1 MFACLYVPPLAG
13 RPTTSDFGL
22 GAPNA
27 AAALGIRTSDD
38 GTRPWD
44 MERAASGDLA
54 SLAREFSP
62 RVEMHRPGL
71 VTLDVRGLERLFGD
85 ASGLGDELR
94 RAAADR
100 GLPARIAIASTRTA
114 AWLLAHA
121 RAGLTI
127 VPAGDEQRWLS
138 PLPLHVLEQLAANG
152 LGPGVGGVPPLKDE
166 VRGSGVGRGAPTSD
180 RAWRGAGVPAI
191 QEKTG
196 VGRGAPTSD
205 RAWRGAGVPAI
216 QTLKRWGLRTLGD
229 FTRLP
234 PLELS
239 ERLGQQGLAW
249 QQVARGE
256 DMVPLVPD
264 APEERFEETL
274 DLEWPIEGLQPLSF
288 VFGRLFDAL
297 SARLVERDRA
307 AAVLHIH
314 LQLVTR
320 EVECRSLQL
329 PAPMRDA
336 RVLRTLALLNL
347 EAHPVTAGIDRVT
360 VAVDP
365 VPGRVI
371 QCSLL
376 TRALPLPEQMS
387 TLVARL
393 GAVMGDGRCGMAA
406 LVDSYRPG
414 AFEMKPFSV
423 EWHKALVATGLKAG
437 GPTALNTGAPTGHVG
452 REFSPANHVAQDIN
466 PTWDR
471 RPSGRW
477 QQDHPG
483 LAIRRFR
490 LPIPASVAV
499 KDGRPVRVATER
511 QGLRGGCVDACAGPW
526 RTSGQWWHVSDA
538 RVQAD
543 GEGSRPQVG
552 WNRDEWDVN
561 LADGGVYRIYRD
573 RDRDRWF
580 IDGVID

>member
-13 RPTTSDFGL
+13 CPTTSD
-22 GAPNA
+22 
-27 AAALGIRTSDD
+27 D
-38 GTRPWD
+38 GMRPWD
-44 MERAASGDLA
+44 MERAASGDLV

-62 RVEMHRPGL
+62 RVELHRPGL

-85 ASGLGDELR
+85 ASSLGDELR

-100 GLPARIAIASTRTA
+100 GLPARIALASTRTA

-152 LGPGVGGVPPLKDE
+152 LGPGAWGQPSRPLSARAASALGHHAVARADTAGTSEGG
-166 VRGSGVGRGAPTSD
+166 
-180 RAWRGAGVPAI
+180 
-191 QEKTG
+191 
-196 VGRGAPTSD
+196 
-205 RAWRGAGVPAI
+205 WRGAGVPAI

-229 FTRLP
+229 FAELP

-249 QQVARGE
+249 QRVARGE
-256 DMVPLVPD
+256 EMAPLVPD

-274 DLEWPIEGLQPLSF
+274 ELEWPIEGLQPLSF

-307 AAVLHIH
+307 AAMLHIH

-320 EVECRSLQL
+320 EVERRSLQL

-347 EAHPVTAGIDRVT
+347 EAHPVAAAIDRVT

-376 TRALPLPEQMS
+376 ARALPLPEQLS
-387 TLVARL
+387 TLIARL

-406 LVDSYRPG
+406 LVDSHRPG
-414 AFEMKPFSV
+414 AFEMKPFPV
-423 EWHKALVATGLKAG
+423 RWHKERYASGSG
-437 GPTALNTGAPTGHVG
+437 IRDRGDNGPLTPDPRSLQDLPVG
-452 REFSPANHVAQDIN
+452 PG
-466 PTWDR
+466 P
-471 RPSGRW
+471 
-477 QQDHPG
+477 PG

-490 LPIPASVAV
+490 IPIPASVAV
-499 KDGRPVRVATER
+499 KDGRPVRVTTGR
-511 QGLRGGCVDACAGPW
+511 QGLWGGRVDACAGPW
-526 RTSGQWWHVSDA
+526 RTSGQWWCVSDA

-543 GEGSRPQVG
+543 GEAHGLVTGTGGRERAGLQLG
-552 WNRDEWDVN
+552 WDRDEWDVN
-561 LADGGVYRIYRD
+561 LADDGVYRIYRD

-580 IDGVID
+580 VDGVID

>member
-13 RPTTSDFGL
+13 RPATSDFGL
-22 GAPNA
+22 
-27 AAALGIRTSDD
+27 RTSDD

-85 ASGLGDELR
+85 ANSLGNELR

-100 GLPARIAIASTRTA
+100 GLPARIALASTRTA

-152 LGPGVGGVPPLKDE
+152 LGPGAGGVQGSSPSRDE
-166 VRGSGVGRGAPTSD
+166 VRGSGVGRWG
-180 RAWRGAGVPAI
+180 
-191 QEKTG
+191 
-196 VGRGAPTSD
+196 PTSD

-229 FTRLP
+229 FTHLP

-256 DMVPLVPD
+256 EMVPLVPD

-320 EVECRSLQL
+320 EVERRSLQL

-423 EWHKALVATGLKAG
+423 EWHKTLVATGLKPG
-437 GPTALNTGAPTGHVG
+437 GPTVERHVSG
-452 REFSPANHVAQDIN
+452 SGIGDRGGGIGNRGGVSLIPDPRSRVHDPA
-466 PTWDR
+466 
-471 RPSGRW
+471 GL
-477 QQDHPG
+477 PG
-483 LAIRRFR
+483 LALRRFR
-490 LPIPASVAV
+490 IPIPASVAV

-526 RTSGQWWHVSDA
+526 RTSGQWWRVSDA

-573 RDRDRWF
+573 RDRNRWF